1 MGNSAPLEMA
11 NCLVLC
17 AEKGSEAEFRLG
29 AGGETSWLKNNYI
42 QFSLWFVLSII
53 ISIFFHELSAHRLNN
68 LPEIHGEPR
77 T

>member
-29 AGGETSWLKNNYI
+29 AGGRNIMAEK
-42 QFSLWFVLSII
+42 
-53 ISIFFHELSAHRLNN
+53 
-68 LPEIHGEPR
+68 
-77 T
+77 